1 MIQSPSG
8 DADQSWEGGIFPH
21 PLKGTLS
28 KTGRVYPGFGV
39 RILGC
44 LFLAVH
50 YWESYSASLNVIV
63 ITCDQGLIKAL
74 HRGLWEGLTTSVAF
88 MITVIQALCSRGTR
102 GRIPALTELPSES
115 SCLYTDSPCSP
126 PSQEKPRSSTQVAF
140 WVPSWVWL
148 QFRGRSGPHQA
159 WQPPQHGCDLS
170 LHHYLWMLTMTLKS
184 RSILSTKTM
193 SSIC

>member
-74 HRGLWEGLTTSVAF
+74 HRGLWEGLTTSAAF

-126 PSQEKPRSSTQVAF
+126 HRKRSPGPPHKLHSGSLAGCGCSSEAGVVPTRPGSHPSTAVTCHF
-140 WVPSWVWL
+140 IIT
-148 QFRGRSGPHQA
+148 SG
-159 WQPPQHGCDLS
+159 C
-170 LHHYLWMLTMTLKS
+170 
-184 RSILSTKTM
+184 
-193 SSIC
+193 